1 VTPAAAWALQQFLAL
16 IFGAVV
22 GSFLNVVII
31 RLPEGRSVVRPGSAC
46 GACGRP
52 VRWFDN
58 VPVLAY
64 FWLRGRCRD
73 CGTRLS
79 PQYPLVEAG
88 TALLSWLALR
98 RFGLGLDYAIAF
110 AFLASL
116 VAISGVDLKIRI
128 IPDAISLPGTL
139 LALVVSPWSGF
150 TTPVD
155 ALVGCF
161 SGIGSLFLIAWAYEV
176 IRDREGMG
184 FGDVKLLGMIGATLG
199 WQALPATL
207 LLASLAGAAVGIGM
221 VLASGRRDLALPI
234 PFGPF
239 LALGAMVSLFFSDW
253 LGPLRLGG

>member
-1 VTPAAAWALQQFLAL
+1 MTPGAAWVLQQGLAVV
-16 IFGAVV
+16 FGAVV
-22 GSFLNVVII
+22 GSFLNVVIV
-31 RLPEGRSVVRPGSAC
+31 RVPEGRSVVRPGSAC

-64 FWLRGRCRD
+64 LWLRGRCRD
-73 CGTRLS
+73 CGAPLS

-88 TALLSWLALR
+88 MALLSWLALR
-98 RFGLGLDYAIAF
+98 QLGPGLDYGVAF

-116 VAISGVDLKIRI
+116 VAISGIDLKIRI

-139 LALVVSPWSGF
+139 LALAVSPWSGL
-150 TTPVD
+150 TTPLD

-161 SGIGSLFLIAWAYEV
+161 SGIGGLFLVAWVYEV
-176 IRDREGMG
+176 VRGREGMG

-199 WQALPATL
+199 WQALVPTL

-239 LALGAMVSLFFSDW
+239 LALGAAASLLLPDW
-253 LGPLRLGG
+253 LGPLHLGG